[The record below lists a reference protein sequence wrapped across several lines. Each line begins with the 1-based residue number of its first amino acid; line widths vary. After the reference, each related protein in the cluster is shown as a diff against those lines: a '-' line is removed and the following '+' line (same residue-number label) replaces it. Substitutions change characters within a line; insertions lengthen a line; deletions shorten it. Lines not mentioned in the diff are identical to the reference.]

1 MKGFEEKLGQAMA
14 KLAIVENARA
24 RKTWGNMNAYSAEK
38 NQKNAYK
45 GGRPKSEK
53 SLRPL
58 NPTAR
63 MVDKMLK
70 NGLNCVEIADV
81 LDKHPDTVRDIKSR
95 YELPREE
102 KRNDD

>member
-1 MKGFEEKLGQAMA
+1 MKVFEEKLGQAMA

-53 SLRPL
+53 PL
-58 NPTAR
+58 NFTAR

-102 KRNDD
+102 KND

>member
-1 MKGFEEKLGQAMA
+1 
-14 KLAIVENARA
+14 
-24 RKTWGNMNAYSAEK
+24 
-38 NQKNAYK
+38 
-45 GGRPKSEK
+45 
-53 SLRPL
+53 
-58 NPTAR
+58 

-102 KRNDD
+102 KND

>member
-1 MKGFEEKLGQAMA
+1 
-14 KLAIVENARA
+14 
-24 RKTWGNMNAYSAEK
+24 
-38 NQKNAYK
+38 
-45 GGRPKSEK
+45 GRPRSDK

-102 KRNDD
+102 RMTEDSKPRDWHYECSCGYSWTTSWNRYSQDMCVKCELYSYPSGKKK

>member
-1 MKGFEEKLGQAMA
+1 MKVFEEKLGQAMA

-53 SLRPL
+53 PL
-58 NPTAR
+58 NFTAR

-102 KRNDD
+102 KNET

>member
-1 MKGFEEKLGQAMA
+1 MKVFEEKLGQAMA

-45 GGRPKSEK
+45 GGRPKS
-53 SLRPL
+53 LRPL
-58 NPTAR
+58 NSTAR

-81 LDKHPDTVRDIKSR
+81 LDKHPDTVRDIKTR

-102 KRNDD
+102 KNET

>member
-1 MKGFEEKLGQAMA
+1 MKVFEEKLGQAMA

-53 SLRPL
+53 PL
-58 NPTAR
+58 NFTAR
-63 MVDKMLK
+63 MGDKMLK

-81 LDKHPDTVRDIKSR
+81 LDKHPDTVRDIKAR

-102 KRNDD
+102 KNET

>member
-1 MKGFEEKLGQAMA
+1 MKVFEEKLGQAMA

-45 GGRPKSEK
+45 GGRPKSK
-53 SLRPL
+53 KPL
-58 NPTAR
+58 NFTAR

-102 KRNDD
+102 KNET

>member
-1 MKGFEEKLGQAMA
+1 MKVFEEKLGQAMA

-24 RKTWGNMNAYSAEK
+24 RKTWGNMNAYSADK

-53 SLRPL
+53 PL
-58 NPTAR
+58 NFTAR

-102 KRNDD
+102 KND

>member
-1 MKGFEEKLGQAMA
+1 MKVFEEKLGQAMA

-53 SLRPL
+53 PL
-58 NPTAR
+58 NFTAR

-81 LDKHPDTVRDIKSR
+81 LDKHPDTVRDIKAR

-102 KRNDD
+102 KNET

>member
-1 MKGFEEKLGQAMA
+1 MKVFEEKLGQAMA

-53 SLRPL
+53 PL
-58 NPTAR
+58 NFTAR

-81 LDKHPDTVRDIKSR
+81 LDKHPDTVRDIKAR

-102 KRNDD
+102 KQ

>member
-1 MKGFEEKLGQAMA
+1 MKVFEEKLGQAMA

-24 RKTWGNMNAYSAEK
+24 RKTWGNMNAYSADK

-53 SLRPL
+53 PL
-58 NPTAR
+58 NFTAR

-81 LDKHPDTVRDIKSR
+81 LDKHPDTVRDIKAR

-102 KRNDD
+102 RL

>member
-1 MKGFEEKLGQAMA
+1 MKVFEEKLGQAMA

-53 SLRPL
+53 PL
-58 NPTAR
+58 NFTAR

-81 LDKHPDTVRDIKSR
+81 LDKHPDTVRDIKAR

-102 KRNDD
+102 RL

>member
-1 MKGFEEKLGQAMA
+1 MKVFEEKLGQAMA

-45 GGRPKSEK
+45 GGRPKS
-53 SLRPL
+53 LRTL

-102 KRNDD
+102 KKDDD

>member
-1 MKGFEEKLGQAMA
+1 MKVFEEKLGQAMA

-45 GGRPKSEK
+45 GGRPRTDK

-63 MVDKMLK
+63 MVDKCLK
-70 NGLNCVEIADV
+70 MV
-81 LDKHPDTVRDIKSR
+81 
-95 YELPREE
+95 
-102 KRNDD
+102 